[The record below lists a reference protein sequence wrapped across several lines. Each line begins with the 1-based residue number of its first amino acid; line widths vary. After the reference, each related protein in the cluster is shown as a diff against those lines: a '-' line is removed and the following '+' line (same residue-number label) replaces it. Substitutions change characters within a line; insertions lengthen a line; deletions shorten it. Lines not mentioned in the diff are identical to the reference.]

1 MGELVGKD
9 GENGGKWGR
18 RHKNKGRDMDMDRD
32 RDRDMD
38 RDMDR
43 EIVKICCYPLDVE
56 NNNCHR

>member
-1 MGELVGKD
+1 MGKD

-18 RHKNKGRDMDMDRD
+18 RHKKNKGRDMDMDRD

-38 RDMDR
+38 RDR

>member
-1 MGELVGKD
+1 MGKD

-18 RHKNKGRDMDMDRD
+18 RDKNKGRDMDRDMDMDRD
-32 RDRDMD
+32 R
-38 RDMDR
+38 DR